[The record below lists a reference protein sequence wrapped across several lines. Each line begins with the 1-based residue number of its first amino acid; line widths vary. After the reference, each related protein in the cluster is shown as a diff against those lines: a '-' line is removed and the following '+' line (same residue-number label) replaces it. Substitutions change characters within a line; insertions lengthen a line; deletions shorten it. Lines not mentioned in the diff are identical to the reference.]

1 MNKKLDEA
9 MKEPGSVYDAP
20 ADVLADGDLS
30 DDEKRR
36 VLENWL
42 DEAEQLSSAAAE
54 NMGGGEKGHVG
65 AVTDAL
71 RKLKNGQG
79 A

>member
-9 MKEPGSVYDAP
+9 MKEPGAVYDAP
-20 ADVLADGDLS
+20 ADVLADGDLN

-42 DEAEQLSSAAAE
+42 DEAEQLSSAVAE
-54 NMGGGEKGHVG
+54 NMGGGEKAHVG
-65 AVTDAL
+65 AVTEAL
-71 RKLKNGQG
+71 KKLKYGPG